1 MIINLEI
8 LDYNKKCGLGKKIG
22 LVKNGF
28 IRNILFI
35 LGKLFGGEE
44 IKEKIKFDIDKITLL
59 YKNVPLLVIKNKD
72 IKMEKKGEGMKITV
86 DLKNMNLD
94 ELVDKLADIGFKNN
108 DIVREVIKAANNSI
122 NEDDKIKLIQ
132 DILDIINKNNAAN
145 DMLKAAI
152 NNNALKAIEP
162 LDLTI
167 GDITVD
173 K

>member
-1 MIINLEI
+1 MFTMREHT
-8 LDYNKKCGLGKKIG
+8 
-22 LVKNGF
+22 KNWEDF
-28 IRNILFI
+28 
-35 LGKLFGGEE
+35 K
-44 IKEKIKFDIDKITLL
+44 T
-59 YKNVPLLVIKNKD
+59 
-72 IKMEKKGEGMKITV
+72 TV
-86 DLKNMNLD
+86 DR
-94 ELVDKLADIGFKNN
+94 LADIGFKNN

>member
-8 LDYNKKCGLGKKIG
+8 LDYNKKCSLGKKIG
-22 LVKNGF
+22 LVKNG
-28 IRNILFI
+28 FI

-59 YKNVPLLVIKNKD
+59 YKDVPLLVIKNKN